1 MTFDVLILSGGTAR
15 RLGGIDK
22 PGLVIGGRP
31 LLETAIA
38 AGREAGAARVV
49 VVGPSRGS
57 ADRVVREEPPGS
69 GPLPALRRGLAE
81 ITSDWVALLAADLP
95 FVRAQHLTEL
105 LAAARGAGA
114 VLTDD
119 EDRAQWLVSCW
130 HTATLRTALAAYPG
144 DSLRGLLGPL
154 APVGVCPADE
164 AWLDCDTPAD
174 VTRARQSPLASGPRQ
189 SPLASGPRQSPPG
202 SQAPAPP
209 EP

>member
-1 MTFDVLILSGGTAR
+1 MTFDVVILAGGTAR

-57 ADRVVREEPPGS
+57 ADLAVREEPPGS
-69 GPLPALRRGLAE
+69 GPVPALRRGLTE

-95 FVRAQHLTEL
+95 FVRPQHLTDL
-105 LAAARGAGA
+105 LAAARDNASGA

-119 EDRAQWLVSCW
+119 EDRPQWLVSCW

-144 DSLRGLLGPL
+144 DSLRGLLTPL
-154 APVGVCPADE
+154 APVGLRPADE

-174 VTRARQSPLASGPRQ
+174 VTRARQ
-189 SPLASGPRQSPPG
+189 
-202 SQAPAPP
+202 PAPP
-209 EP
+209 ERPPGRLSM